1 MKNIFSAC
9 VYSHFQFW
17 GMLFC
22 KLPFFLKLIEM
33 WMRWKLFIF
42 SLSSLANEH
51 LTDKFPKTILSV
63 KFP

>member
-22 KLPFFLKLIEM
+22 KLPFFFKIDRDVDEM
-33 WMRWKLFIF
+33 EVVYFF
-42 SLSSLANEH
+42 SLFSG
-51 LTDKFPKTILSV
+51 
-63 KFP
+63 